1 MDNYKKKIKE
11 ELFSKILDV
20 ENPIILELGVE
31 TGVSTKLFID
41 LCEKNNGHLFSVDIN
56 DCSKVSDSKKW
67 TFIKSRDDNFDFI
80 KPKIKDSID
89 IIYIDTLHE
98 AEHVKKLIYNYY
110 DNLKVGGYIFIDDI
124 SHLPYLNSNNV
135 KNFYCEINN
144 KETFEKIIEIYYF
157 NYENFNLN
165 FSFQSSG
172 LAILKKISNNKLNN
186 SKKLFSREGSIKNL
200 IRKLWLKIKN

>member
-1 MDNYKKKIKE
+1 MDNYKKKINE

-31 TGVSTKLFID
+31 KGVSTKLFLD

-80 KPKIKDSID
+80 KQKIKDDID

-110 DNLKVGGYIFIDDI
+110 DNLKLGGYIFIDDI

-172 LAILKKISNNKLNN
+172 LAILKKISNDKLNN

>member
-1 MDNYKKKIKE
+1 MNNYKKKINE

-31 TGVSTKLFID
+31 KGVSTKLFLE
-41 LCEKNNGHLFSVDIN
+41 LCEKNNGHLFSVDVN

-67 TFIKSRDDNFDFI
+67 TFIKSRDDNYDFI
-80 KPKIKDSID
+80 KQRIKDDID

-110 DNLKVGGYIFIDDI
+110 NNLKVGGYIFIDDI
-124 SHLPYLNSNNV
+124 SHLPYLNNKNV

-172 LAILKKISNNKLNN
+172 LAILKKISKNKLFN